1 MFCYQVPFSTYLEVY
16 LVAAHNSIHRRAS
29 ATKYDAVHGT
39 GRVVEVAV
47 VVCVVTLPILCTW
60 SFEDDSRRRSASVS
74 EYIA

>member
-47 VVCVVTLPILCTW
+47 VVCVVTLPIL
-60 SFEDDSRRRSASVS
+60 
-74 EYIA
+74 